1 MTGPYG
7 WGAGYCALVH
17 QERIADST
25 DAHLDVWSAMFSDDD
40 GRDRETEGVLNRVV
54 RLKNESDRR
63 LREVLQNDPLSL
75 DEYMTLHVLVGGQTK
90 GRPRSTPAQL
100 ADLAGVSRA
109 GMTGRLDKLERSGL
123 VTRTPDTDDRRSVI
137 VEITAKGREA
147 WERIANRWS
156 GEDVRMLDGLSVEEL
171 RELNALLRKAFNTIE
186 SRRDS

>member
-1 MTGPYG
+1 
-7 WGAGYCALVH
+7 
-17 QERIADST
+17 
-25 DAHLDVWSAMFSDDD
+25 MFSDDD

-63 LREVLQNDPLSL
+63 LREVLQDDPLSL

-109 GMTGRLDKLERSGL
+109 GMTGRLDKLERAGL

-137 VEITAKGREA
+137 VEITAEGYGA
-147 WERIANRWS
+147 WERVAHRWS
-156 GEDVRMLDGLSVEEL
+156 AEDVRLLDGLSVEEIQQ
-171 RELNALLRKAFNTIE
+171 LNALLRKAFIALE
-186 SRRDS
+186 ARRPD

>member
-1 MTGPYG
+1 
-7 WGAGYCALVH
+7 
-17 QERIADST
+17 
-25 DAHLDVWSAMFSDDD
+25 MFSDDD

-63 LREVLQNDPLSL
+63 LREVLQDDPLSL

-109 GMTGRLDKLERSGL
+109 GMTGRLDKLERAGL

-137 VEITAKGREA
+137 VEITAEGYGA
-147 WERIANRWS
+147 WERVAHRWS
-156 GEDVRMLDGLSVEEL
+156 AEDVRLLDGLSVEEMQQ
-171 RELNALLRKAFNTIE
+171 LNALLRKAFIALE
-186 SRRDS
+186 ARRPD